1 MRSASIVELMKALGK
16 FQSEIK
22 AIPKTQENPF
32 FKSKFAPLPQIVE
45 AAQPYLQANNLV
57 VKQDIVFTDG
67 GQDALSTLLMHTESG
82 EFDESTALLHLAKSD
97 PQAQA
102 SAVTYLRR
110 YAYVTTLGLQVDK
123 DDDGAKGTRG
133 VEKEAEKKQD
143 KNKSIDLL
151 RAELSK
157 KFSVPSE
164 RKAFIA
170 KIVGQPTAAE
180 DMTEVDIVRAMT
192 ALADID
198 LGMKA
203 LDAMSENPGEG

>member
-1 MRSASIVELMKALGK
+1 MKALGK

-22 AIPKTQENPF
+22 AIPKTADNPF

-45 AAQPYLQANNLV
+45 AAQPLLQNNNLV

-67 GQDALSTLLMHTESG
+67 GQDALSTFLMHTESG
-82 EFDESTALLHLAKSD
+82 EWAESTALLHLAKSD

-133 VEKEAEKKQD
+133 VEKEAEKRQD
-143 KNKSIDLL
+143 RNSSIDLL

-157 KFSVPSE
+157 NFSVPSE
-164 RKAFIA
+164 RKAFITEV
-170 KIVGQPTAAE
+170 VGKPATADE
-180 DMTEVDIVRAMT
+180 MTEEQIQL
-192 ALADID
+192 ALTK
-198 LGMKA
+198 LKS
-203 LDAMSENPGEG
+203 LD

>member
-1 MRSASIVELMKALGK
+1 MRSANQVELMKALGK

-22 AIPKTQENPF
+22 AIPKTADNPF

-45 AAQPYLQANNLV
+45 AAQPLLQNNNLV

-67 GQDALSTLLMHTESG
+67 GQDALSTFLMHTESG
-82 EFDESTALLHLAKSD
+82 EWAESTALLHLAKSD

-133 VEKEAEKKQD
+133 VEKEAEKRQD
-143 KNKSIDLL
+143 RNSSIDLL

-157 KFSVPSE
+157 NFSVPSE
-164 RKAFIA
+164 RKAFITEV
-170 KIVGQPTAAE
+170 VGKPATADE
-180 DMTEVDIVRAMT
+180 MTEEQIQL
-192 ALADID
+192 ALTK
-198 LGMKA
+198 LKS
-203 LDAMSENPGEG
+203 LD

>member
-1 MRSASIVELMKALGK
+1 MRSESIVELMKALGK

-22 AIPKTQENPF
+22 AIPKTADNPF

-45 AAQPYLQANNLV
+45 AAQPWLQKNNLV

-67 GQDALSTLLMHTESG
+67 GNDALSTLLMHTESG
-82 EFDESTALLHLAKSD
+82 EWDESTALLHLAKSD

-133 VEKEAEKKQD
+133 VEKEAEKRQD
-143 KNKSIDLL
+143 RNSGIDLL

-164 RKAFIA
+164 RKAFIT
-170 KIVGQPTAAE
+170 KIVGQPATADE
-180 DMTEVDIVRAMT
+180 MTDVDIKRAMD
-192 ALADID
+192 ALAEI
-198 LGMKA
+198 
-203 LDAMSENPGEG
+203 E